1 MHWNETNGRARRRMR
16 AAVCAV
22 GMACLAISTLGAQST
37 RRPQAH
43 ADSVR
48 LVVDLYFR
56 AVADE
61 RWDAAAA
68 FVDTTAVRRLVAE
81 QLRRPPRAMRREM
94 TIEDFMQD
102 DPNKPRVVAEYQLK
116 QYQKS
121 AARFDPGGM
130 LAYEFAGIRSIDAL
144 RALTIPQATVAYI
157 KATDFRVQM
166 REQVRLSGC
175 GDTTAATGS
184 GPFSIRRIVATAVA
198 SDTAAYVLYEDG
210 MFASMDPAYPGE
222 PSVLILR
229 WRGSAWKIHPSS
241 LRSRSMSFGV
251 STVCDSTQRKPPR

>member
-1 MHWNETNGRARRRMR
+1 M
-16 AAVCAV
+16 
-22 GMACLAISTLGAQST
+22 

-48 LVVDLYFR
+48 LVADLYFR

-68 FVDTTAVRRLVAE
+68 FIDTTVIRRLVTQ
-81 QLRRPPRAMRREM
+81 QLRNPPQMSRREM
-94 TIEDFMQD
+94 TIDDFMRD
-102 DPNKPRVVAEYQLK
+102 DPDKPRAVAEYELQRFRK
-116 QYQKS
+116 HS
-121 AARFDPGGM
+121 ARFDEGEVLSYQFMGV
-130 LAYEFAGIRSIDAL
+130 RSIDAL
-144 RALTIPQATVAYI
+144 RALTTQQATVAYL
-157 KATDFRVQM
+157 KATDFRVQI

-175 GDTTAATGS
+175 GDTTAATAS
-184 GPFSIRRIVATAVA
+184 GPYSIRRIVATAVA

-210 MFASMDPAYPGE
+210 MFASMNPAYPGE

-251 STVCDSTQRKPPR
+251 GTVCDSTQRKPPR

>member
-130 LAYEFAGIRSIDAL
+130 LAYEFAGIRSIE
-144 RALTIPQATVAYI
+144 
-157 KATDFRVQM
+157 M